1 MHQTILYNAISHF
14 DENAARGALKQVI
27 SDKIFE
33 SRDLNLLKNNGIP
46 LKGGFPAA
54 FSIQLLRKFWS
65 EGKLASPEM
74 LLYCQSYH
82 TD

>member
-1 MHQTILYNAISHF
+1 MVLYNAIRLF
-14 DENAARGALKQVI
+14 DAKVRGAFKQVI

-33 SRDLNLLKNNGIP
+33 SRDLHLLKNNGIL

-54 FSIQLLRKFWS
+54 FSVQLLRKFWS
-65 EGKLASPEM
+65 GGRLASPEM
-74 LLYCQSYH
+74 LLFCQSCH